1 MNSTLQAPPEQ
12 NLKIPRRALH
22 YSGRGKQMRV
32 PIWMRLALG
41 RDPSPSPQEW
51 NDMIAAL
58 MEGDPAMDR
67 CVEWMFAHGAREG
80 RQLFM
85 QALEK
90 GIDAVPDAPAP
101 LREFFAEIER
111 VPEWVDW
118 QLLDDGVRFIHRIG
132 LAGPYI
138 LRDLALMG
146 GYLLSGFNRALIMT
160 GALNKGAAQRIAETG
175 RWWMDCTATDGM
187 RRFGPGFRSSVEVRL
202 VHAMVRRHLPRNPE
216 WDVEEYGLP
225 VNQIDMVA
233 TYLAFGPIML
243 LGVRA
248 MGIPVTRHDSRAVMH
263 LWKYVAWLM
272 GVEEKWLCD
281 DERAG
286 LVRLYHTFV
295 TQSPPDWT
303 SQELGRSL
311 AREPLERD
319 IPWLRDHPQL
329 LEWRRKLQ
337 YHFHLSTTSL
347 FLNKYRRRQLG
358 LPENIY
364 PWFPLLTAGPRFVW
378 YTSQSLFPKSRRRL
392 EKLGRRLQVSL
403 TGLMYAD
410 NFQFARHTQHHG
422 GAPADGGGACPH
434 AAHAAAAPARS

>member
-1 MNSTLQAPPEQ
+1 MNSRVEAAPGSDAM
-12 NLKIPRRALH
+12 IPRRAQH
-22 YSGRGKQMRV
+22 YSRRGNELRV
-32 PIWMRLALG
+32 PLWMRLALG
-41 RDPSPSPQEW
+41 RDPRPSPAEW
-51 NDMIAAL
+51 SAMMAAL
-58 MEGDPAMDR
+58 MEGDEAMDR
-67 CVEWMFAHGAREG
+67 CVDWMFEHGPREARA
-80 RQLFM
+80 LFM

-101 LREFFAEIER
+101 LREFFEGIER
-111 VPEWVDW
+111 VPAWVDW
-118 QLLDDGVRFIHRIG
+118 PLLDEGVRSIHRFG
-132 LAGPYI
+132 LAAPYI

-146 GYLLSGFNRALIMT
+146 GYLLSGFNRALILT
-160 GALNKGAAQRIAETG
+160 GALNKGAARRIAETG
-175 RWWMDCTATDGM
+175 KWWMDCTASDGM

-202 VHAMVRRHLPRNPE
+202 VHAMVRRHLPTRPE

-248 MGIPVTRHDSRAVMH
+248 LGIPVTRGDSRAVMH

-281 DERAG
+281 EERTG
-286 LVRLYHTFV
+286 LLRLYHTFV

-319 IPWLRDHPQL
+319 IAWLRGHPRL
-329 LEWRRKLQ
+329 LEWRRRLQ

-347 FLNKYRRRQLG
+347 FLNKERRRQLG
-358 LPENIY
+358 LPEKIY
-364 PWFPLLTAGPRFVW
+364 PWFPLFTAGPRFLW
-378 YTSQSLFPKSRRRL
+378 YSSQSLFPKSRRRL
-392 EKLGRRLQVSL
+392 ERLGRRLQEGLV
-403 TGLMYAD
+403 GLMRAERFEYASHAHPHD
-410 NFQFARHTQHHG
+410 ARQDEKAE
-422 GAPADGGGACPH
+422 GARG
-434 AAHAAAAPARS
+434 